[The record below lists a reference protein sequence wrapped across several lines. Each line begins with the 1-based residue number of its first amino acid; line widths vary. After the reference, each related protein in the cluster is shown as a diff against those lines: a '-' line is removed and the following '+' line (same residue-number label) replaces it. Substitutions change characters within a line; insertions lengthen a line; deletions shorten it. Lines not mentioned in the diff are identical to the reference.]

1 MIMLCNLETSQ
12 GIVINILNTWDYYP
26 VYNKALI
33 DCVYKT
39 IVFYEKAS

>member
-1 MIMLCNLETSQ
+1 MIMLCSLETSQ

-33 DCVYKT
+33 ICVYKT
-39 IVFYEKAS
+39 TVFYEIAS